1 MTGTPVNAKAE
12 MDTHRDTAPE
22 AAARSRAAGFVPVP
36 GAAPA
41 SLHVRLALLVAGTIL
56 PVLLLAG
63 FIVYSGYA
71 RTHDE
76 AADRALQIAKSGM
89 AAVDRELQ
97 NQLSALQVL
106 ALEPE
111 LAEGEFEEFRDDADR
126 FIQVRS
132 GYVVAVSDAK
142 GNHVFNSRRRGPLA
156 PWTNRDAF
164 HEVMRTKKPAVSNIY
179 VGGVTNDPTFTV
191 NVPVMRGGEVAY
203 VVGYSPPREIYF
215 EILRRLALPE
225 GWVVSLYD
233 ASAHHI
239 ARLPRLPAGQITS
252 ATDYLK
258 SEFAKGNNRIVP
270 AASLEGEPILAA
282 FTRSEETGWVLA
294 IGMPQAS
301 LDRPARDSLVLTVAI
316 GVTMLLV
323 GLLFAS
329 KLATQLVRAEG
340 QRSLLMNEL
349 NHRVKN
355 TLSAVQAI
363 VARGLPDI
371 PENEAYRTA
380 AESRLL
386 ALSSAHNILS
396 TQKWE
401 SAVLADIARAV
412 IEPYGTRER
421 LILEGPE
428 VILAPRIAIPV
439 AMVLNELATNAV
451 KYGALSAGA
460 GQLRLAWSHVP
471 GDRLR
476 LEWRE
481 SGGPVAQPPRKRGYG
496 SRFIERA
503 VSAELKGAYA
513 SAYPPEGFTCTIEI
527 PL

>member
-1 MTGTPVNAKAE
+1 
-12 MDTHRDTAPE
+12 MDTHRDRGAE
-22 AAARSRAAGFVPVP
+22 VAARPRATGFVPVP
-36 GAAPA
+36 GARSV
-41 SLHVRLALLVAGTIL
+41 SLHLRLALLVAGTIL

-76 AADRALQIAKSGM
+76 AADRVLQTAKSGM

-111 LAEGEFEEFRDDADR
+111 LAEGDFEEFRDDAER
-126 FIQVRS
+126 FLQVRS
-132 GYVVAVSDAK
+132 GYVVAIMDAK
-142 GNHVFNSRRRGPLA
+142 GHHVFNTRRRGPLV
-156 PWTNRDAF
+156 PWVNLDAYN
-164 HEVMRTKKPAVSNIY
+164 EVMRTKKPAVSNIY
-179 VGGVTNDPTFTV
+179 VGGVTSEPTFTV
-191 NVPVMRGGEVAY
+191 NTPVMHGDEVAY

-239 ARLPRLPAGQITS
+239 ARLPRLPGNEITS

-258 SEFAKGNNRIVP
+258 SQFAKGNNRIVP

-301 LDRPARDSLVLTVAI
+301 LDRPARDSVVLTVAI
-316 GVTMLLV
+316 GATMLLV
-323 GLLFAS
+323 GLAFAS
-329 KLATQLVRAEG
+329 NLATQLVRAEG
-340 QRSLLMNEL
+340 HRSLLMNEL

-355 TLSAVQAI
+355 TLSAVQGI

-371 PENEAYRTA
+371 PENAAYRTA

-396 TQKWE
+396 NQKWE
-401 SAVLADIARAV
+401 SAILADIARSV
-412 IEPYGTRER
+412 IEPYGTSER
-421 LILEGPE
+421 LHLEGPE
-428 VILAPRIAIPV
+428 VILAPRIAIPM

-460 GQLRLAWSHVP
+460 GHLHFVWSYASA
-471 GDRLR
+471 DRLR

-481 SGGPVAQPPRKRGYG
+481 SGGPVARPPEKLGYG
-496 SRFIERA
+496 TRFIERA
-503 VSAELKGAYA
+503 VSAELKGTYISAYA
-513 SAYPPEGFTCTIEI
+513 PEGFTCTIEI

>member
-1 MTGTPVNAKAE
+1 
-12 MDTHRDTAPE
+12 MDTHRDIASE
-22 AAARSRAAGFVPVP
+22 ADARRSAGGFVPVP
-36 GAAPA
+36 GARTV
-41 SLHVRLALLVAGTIL
+41 SLHVRLALLVAGTVL

-63 FIVYSGYA
+63 FIVYSGYE
-71 RTHDE
+71 RTRGE
-76 AADRALQIAKSGM
+76 AAERVLQITKSGI

-111 LAEGEFEEFRDDADR
+111 LAEGDFEEFRDDAER
-126 FIQVRS
+126 FIQVRE
-132 GYVVAVSDAK
+132 GYVVAISDAK
-142 GNHVFNSRRRGPLA
+142 GTHVFNSRRRGTLA
-156 PWTNRDAF
+156 PWVNRDAF
-164 HEVMRTKKPAVSNIY
+164 DVVMKTKKPAVSNIY
-179 VGGVTNDPTFTV
+179 VGGVTNEPTFTV

-215 EILRRLALPE
+215 EILRRLALPD

-233 ASAHHI
+233 AEGHHV
-239 ARLPRLPAGQITS
+239 ARQPRPPTSEITGAS
-252 ATDYLK
+252 GYLR
-258 SEFAKGNNRIVP
+258 SEFAKGSSGLVP
-270 AASLEGEPILAA
+270 ATTLEGGPTLAA

-294 IGMPQAS
+294 IGIPKAS
-301 LDRPARDSLVLTVAI
+301 LDRPARDSLVLTIAT
-316 GVTMLLV
+316 GATMLLL

-329 KLATQLVRAEG
+329 KLAGQLVHAEG

-355 TLSAVQAI
+355 TLSAVQGI

-371 PENEAYRTA
+371 PENAAYRTA

-396 TQKWE
+396 NQNWE
-401 SAVLADIARAV
+401 SAVMADIARSV

-421 LILEGPE
+421 LHLEGPE

-451 KYGALSAGA
+451 KYGALSAGD
-460 GQLRLAWSHVP
+460 GHLHLTWSYAAA
-471 GDRLR
+471 DRLR
-476 LEWRE
+476 LAWRE
-481 SGGPVAQPPRKRGYG
+481 SGGPVAEPPGKLGYG
-496 SRFIERA
+496 TRFIERA
-503 VSAELKGAYA
+503 VSAELKGTYA
-513 SAYPPEGFTCTIEI
+513 SAYSPEGFNCTIEI

>member
-1 MTGTPVNAKAE
+1 
-12 MDTHRDTAPE
+12 MDTYRDIGAE
-22 AAARSRAAGFVPVP
+22 AAAPPRAAGFVPVP
-36 GAAPA
+36 GVRPL
-41 SLHVRLALLVAGTIL
+41 SLHLRLTLLVAGTIL

-76 AADRALQIAKSGM
+76 AADRVLQTAKSGM

-111 LAEGEFEEFRDDADR
+111 LSEGDFEEFRDDAER

-132 GYVVAVSDAK
+132 GYVVAITDAK
-142 GNHVFNSRRRGPLA
+142 GNHVFNTRRRGPLA
-156 PWTNRDAF
+156 PWTNRDAYD
-164 HEVMRTKKPAVSNIY
+164 EVMRTKKPAVSNIY
-179 VGGVTNDPTFTV
+179 VGGVTNEPTFTV
-191 NVPVMRGGEVAY
+191 NVPVMHGDEVAY

-239 ARLPRLPAGQITS
+239 ARQPRLPGNEITV
-252 ATDYLK
+252 ATDDLK
-258 SEFAKGNNRIVP
+258 SEFARGNNRIVP

-301 LDRPARDSLVLTVAI
+301 LDRPARDSVMLTVAI
-316 GVTMLLV
+316 GATMLLV

-329 KLATQLVRAEG
+329 HLATQLVRAEG
-340 QRSLLMNEL
+340 HRSLLMNEL

-355 TLSAVQAI
+355 TLSAVQGI
-363 VARGLPDI
+363 VARGLPEI
-371 PENEAYRTA
+371 PENAAYRMA

-396 TQKWE
+396 NQNWE
-401 SAVLADIARAV
+401 SAILADIARSV
-412 IEPYGTRER
+412 IEPYGTRDR
-421 LILEGPE
+421 LHLEGPE
-428 VILAPRIAIPV
+428 VVLAPRMAIPM
-439 AMVLNELATNAV
+439 AMVLNELATNAM

-460 GQLRLAWSHVP
+460 GHLRLVWSCP
-471 GDRLR
+471 APDRLR

-481 SGGPVAQPPRKRGYG
+481 TGGPAARPPEKLGYG

-503 VSAELKGAYA
+503 VSAELKGTYA